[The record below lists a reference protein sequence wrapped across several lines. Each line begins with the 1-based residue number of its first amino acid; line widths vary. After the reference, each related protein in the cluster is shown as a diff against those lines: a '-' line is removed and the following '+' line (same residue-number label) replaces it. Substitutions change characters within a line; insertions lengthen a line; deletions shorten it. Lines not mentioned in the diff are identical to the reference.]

1 MSLPRT
7 IKKKSDRASTR
18 KAPKVHASET
28 ELGRVMYMGKT
39 PWIVEAAGTS
49 QRWNKAT
56 GYFTHD
62 NGNRPF
68 YVKIRD
74 GAITVVRGRCDDACF
89 EKKDIGSIYDKHV
102 LTISSYKHVWI
113 GENTGKYANKREIK
127 GTGNSILV
135 HIEDDKYV
143 FIGDHIIEFRTSD
156 KINEF
161 HGIVGNSDVIYAFA
175 IGDEN
180 TYLFTE
186 DKYIPNNVLPKD
198 TDPYVTYFKHDS
210 LAKKMKVKIIA
221 KRII

>member
-1 MSLPRT
+1 
-7 IKKKSDRASTR
+7 
-18 KAPKVHASET
+18 VHASET
-28 ELGRVMYMGKT
+28 KLGRVMYVGET

-62 NGNRPF
+62 NGGRPF

-74 GAITVVRGRCDDACF
+74 RMITVVRGRCDDACAV
-89 EKKDIGSIYDKHV
+89 ENDMGSIYDTRI
-102 LTISSYKHVWI
+102 LTIPSYKRVWI
-113 GENTGKYANKREIK
+113 GENSGKYANKREIK

-135 HIEDDKYV
+135 HIGDDKYV
-143 FIGDHIIEFRTSD
+143 YIGDHVFEFRTSD

-180 TYLFTE
+180 TYFFTE
-186 DKYIPNNVLPKD
+186 DMYMPNNVLQKD
-198 TDPYVTYFKHDS
+198 VDPYITYFEHNKS
-210 LAKKMKVKIIA
+210 AKKMKGNVIA
-221 KRII
+221 KRIL